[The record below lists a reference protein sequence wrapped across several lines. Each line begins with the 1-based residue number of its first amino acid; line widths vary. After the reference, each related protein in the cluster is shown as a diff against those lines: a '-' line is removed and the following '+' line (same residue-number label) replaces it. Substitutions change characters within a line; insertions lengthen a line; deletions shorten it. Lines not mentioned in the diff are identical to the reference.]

1 MASRYAYTAQDV
13 ETAIQF
19 VSPYK
24 NKIWAQLGDG
34 RVRFSLTNGD
44 KEILDTLLSRPL
56 TYKEDWE
63 QLKKQMRRQ
72 LSQQIEQGH

>member
-13 ETAIQF
+13 ERAIQF

-24 NKIWAQLGDG
+24 NKIWEQRGDG

-44 KEILDTLLSRPL
+44 KEILDTVLSRPL
-56 TYKEDWE
+56 VYKEDWE
-63 QLKKQMRRQ
+63 QLKRQIKQQ
-72 LSQQIEQGH
+72 LAQQIEQGH